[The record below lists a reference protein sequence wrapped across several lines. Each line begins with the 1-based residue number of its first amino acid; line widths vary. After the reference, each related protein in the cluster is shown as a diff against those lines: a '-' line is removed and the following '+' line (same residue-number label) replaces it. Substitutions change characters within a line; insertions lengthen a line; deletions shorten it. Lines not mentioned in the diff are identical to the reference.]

1 MENDDKRRIASKRS
15 VKFQKLA
22 KSLEEERQAILKEQL
37 NKNRELNRQIP
48 ESKNSD
54 YDESI
59 HRIVA
64 DIEREAEFT
73 KNSEDA
79 AIEEETILE
88 DVKQLKK
95 KFTVKTILFLVG
107 ILLLFFGVTI
117 VLLKK
122 SLGTETSAS
131 EEAILESQANHMDPQ
146 LRTMWLSNKEI
157 NEDYVGQIVF
167 DSGLVDL
174 SFVQA
179 KDVFKEDGSLHVF
192 YDKNGNLIEDPSGY
206 TGNDVYIWTNWK
218 TGKYDRYEEGGSV
231 FMDYRNYLKD
241 QNIIIYGHHYARDY
255 DPSGTKQFTPLDLLL
270 SEENYDDN
278 KELSLILDNEIR
290 RYIVTNV
297 FTIDI
302 SDEYERQIIRTDL
315 NYDLSGNYEP
325 KFFKEFIG
333 YLNKISR
340 YDSGVILSDS
350 DRILTLITCLE
361 HQPEYRQVI
370 MCKEVSDDIYDPS

>member
-1 MENDDKRRIASKRS
+1 
-15 VKFQKLA
+15 
-22 KSLEEERQAILKEQL
+22 
-37 NKNRELNRQIP
+37 
-48 ESKNSD
+48 
-54 YDESI
+54 
-59 HRIVA
+59 
-64 DIEREAEFT
+64 
-73 KNSEDA
+73 
-79 AIEEETILE
+79 
-88 DVKQLKK
+88 
-95 KFTVKTILFLVG
+95 
-107 ILLLFFGVTI
+107 
-117 VLLKK
+117 
-122 SLGTETSAS
+122 
-131 EEAILESQANHMDPQ
+131 
-146 LRTMWLSNKEI
+146 
-157 NEDYVGQIVF
+157 
-167 DSGLVDL
+167 
-174 SFVQA
+174 
-179 KDVFKEDGSLHVF
+179 
-192 YDKNGNLIEDPSGY
+192 
-206 TGNDVYIWTNWK
+206 
-218 TGKYDRYEEGGSV
+218 
-231 FMDYRNYLKD
+231 MDYRNYLKD